1 MMQRKWRTLTKEE
14 YTKAIHDVIYLC
26 ACAVNETI
34 PDRNKTAEMNLEFLY
49 KAAQKHSLT
58 AAVAYALES
67 VGIKDHAFEQAKAKS
82 IRKITL
88 MEFEKNR
95 LFEQLEEKG
104 IWYAPLK
111 GCIVKEL
118 YPSIGMRQMS
128 DFDIL
133 YDKDHSAELQEIM
146 LSLGFT
152 CEESGKGHQDVY
164 YKQPVCNFEMHTK
177 LFSERHKKEIFEYYR
192 SVKDRLIKN
201 ENDRYGYHFNINDFY
216 IYLIAHEYKHY
227 IQGGTGIRSLLD
239 TYILWQKCGHE
250 LDHDYIQKECLK
262 MGIDD
267 FEHKNK
273 ELALRMFN
281 GKDLTAQDIE
291 MLDYY
296 ISSGTYGTLENNLQN
311 SVNNYGGGKKGKR
324 KYIFQKLFMPMDH
337 IKAVYPIVYRHK
349 ILLPGLF
356 VYRLCKAI
364 TVKRKDTM
372 KKLKILRKAK

>member
-1 MMQRKWRTLTKEE
+1 MQRKWRPLTKEE
-14 YTKAIHDVIYLC
+14 YTEAIHDVIYLC

-34 PDRNKTAEMNLEFLY
+34 PDRNRTAEMNLEFLY

-82 IRKITL
+82 IRKNTL
-88 MEFEKNR
+88 MEFEKNS
-95 LFEQLEEKG
+95 LFERLEEKG

-146 LSLGFT
+146 QSLGFT

-177 LFSERHKKEIFEYYR
+177 LFSEWHNKEIYAYYS
-192 SVKDRLIKN
+192 SVKDRLIRN

-239 TYILWQKCGHE
+239 TYVLWQKCAHE
-250 LDHDYIQKECLK
+250 FDHNYIQKECMK

-273 ELALRMFN
+273 QLALRLFSGDTLN
-281 GKDLTAQDIE
+281 KDDQE
-291 MLDYY
+291 MLDY
-296 ISSGTYGTLENNLQN
+296 IILSGTYGTLQNHLKNEVSNN
-311 SVNNYGGGKKGKR
+311 GGGKIGKYR
-324 KYIFQKLFMPMDH
+324 VIRDKFFLPMSVIKDKYPF
-337 IKAVYPIVYRHK
+337 VYRHK

-356 VYRLCKAI
+356 LYRIGQALTVYRKATLKKI
-364 TVKRKDTM
+364 ILFRKI
-372 KKLKILRKAK
+372 K

>member
-1 MMQRKWRTLTKEE
+1 MQRKWRPLTKEE
-14 YTKAIHDVIYLC
+14 YTEAIHDVIYLC

-34 PDRNKTAEMNLEFLY
+34 PDRNRTKEMNLEFLY

-88 MEFEKNR
+88 MEFEKTR
-95 LFEQLEEKG
+95 LFERLEEKG

-177 LFSERHKKEIFEYYR
+177 LFSEWHNKEIYAYYS
-192 SVKDRLIKN
+192 SVKDRLIRN

-239 TYILWQKCGHE
+239 TYVLWQKCAHE
-250 LDHDYIQKECLK
+250 FDHNYIQKECMK

-273 ELALRMFN
+273 QLALRLFSGDTLN
-281 GKDLTAQDIE
+281 KDDQE
-291 MLDYY
+291 MLDY
-296 ISSGTYGTLENNLQN
+296 IILSGTYGTLQNHLKNEVSNN
-311 SVNNYGGGKKGKR
+311 GGGKIGKYR
-324 KYIFQKLFMPMDH
+324 VIRDKFFLPMSVIKDKYPF
-337 IKAVYPIVYRHK
+337 VYRHK

-356 VYRLCKAI
+356 LYRIGQALTVYRKATLKKI
-364 TVKRKDTM
+364 ILFRKI
-372 KKLKILRKAK
+372 K

>member
-1 MMQRKWRTLTKEE
+1 MQRKWRPLTKEE
-14 YTKAIHDVIYLC
+14 YTEAIHDVIYLC

-34 PDRNKTAEMNLEFLY
+34 PDRNRTAEMNLEFLY

-88 MEFEKNR
+88 MEFEKTR
-95 LFEQLEEKG
+95 LFERLEEKG

-177 LFSERHKKEIFEYYR
+177 LFSEWHNKEIYAYYS
-192 SVKDRLIKN
+192 SVKDRLIRN

-239 TYILWQKCGHE
+239 TYVLWQKCAHE
-250 LDHDYIQKECLK
+250 FDHNYIQKECMK

-273 ELALRMFN
+273 QLALRLFSGDTLN
-281 GKDLTAQDIE
+281 KDDQE
-291 MLDYY
+291 MLDY
-296 ISSGTYGTLENNLQN
+296 IILSGTYGTLQNHLKNEVSNN
-311 SVNNYGGGKKGKR
+311 GGGKIGKYR
-324 KYIFQKLFMPMDH
+324 VIRDKFFLPMSVIKDKYPF
-337 IKAVYPIVYRHK
+337 VYRHK

-356 VYRLCKAI
+356 LYRIGQALTVYRKATLKKI
-364 TVKRKDTM
+364 ILFRKI
-372 KKLKILRKAK
+372 K

>member
-1 MMQRKWRTLTKEE
+1 
-14 YTKAIHDVIYLC
+14 
-26 ACAVNETI
+26 
-34 PDRNKTAEMNLEFLY
+34 
-49 KAAQKHSLT
+49 
-58 AAVAYALES
+58 
-67 VGIKDHAFEQAKAKS
+67 
-82 IRKITL
+82 
-88 MEFEKNR
+88 
-95 LFEQLEEKG
+95 
-104 IWYAPLK
+104 
-111 GCIVKEL
+111 
-118 YPSIGMRQMS
+118 
-128 DFDIL
+128 
-133 YDKDHSAELQEIM
+133 
-146 LSLGFT
+146 
-152 CEESGKGHQDVY
+152 
-164 YKQPVCNFEMHTK
+164 
-177 LFSERHKKEIFEYYR
+177 
-192 SVKDRLIKN
+192 
-201 ENDRYGYHFNINDFY
+201 
-216 IYLIAHEYKHY
+216 
-227 IQGGTGIRSLLD
+227 
-239 TYILWQKCGHE
+239 
-250 LDHDYIQKECLK
+250 

-296 ISSGTYGTLENNLQN
+296 ISSGTYGTLENDLQN